1 MAVAARTANANVS
14 GRKRSNTMLT
24 RIEEL
29 EAIYGEP
36 KARSVAKE
44 ISYISEAYGAFITA
58 SPFVILASAGSDG
71 LDCSPKGDP
80 AGFVRIIDAHTLAIP
95 DRPGNNRID
104 TLRNLLQDPRV
115 GLLFLVPG
123 VGEMMR
129 VNGRASISDDP
140 ALLASFCVD
149 GKPPRTVIVIQ
160 VESVYFHCSKALVRS
175 DLWNQD
181 KHVDRAT
188 LRSAGAMLQNV
199 SDPNFD
205 ADAYDRELRSRL
217 KTELY

>member
-1 MAVAARTANANVS
+1 
-14 GRKRSNTMLT
+14 MLT

-44 ISYISEAYGAFITA
+44 IPYISEAYGAFITA

-140 ALLASFCVD
+140 ALLASFSVD

-188 LRSAGAMLQNV
+188 LPSAGAMLQNV

-205 ADAYDRELRSRL
+205 VDAYDRELRSRL

>member
-1 MAVAARTANANVS
+1 
-14 GRKRSNTMLT
+14 MLT

-44 ISYISEAYGAFITA
+44 ISYISEAYGAFIVA
-58 SPFVILASAGSDG
+58 SPFVILASAGPDG

-188 LRSAGAMLQNV
+188 LPSAGAMLQNV